1 MLTDRAGRV
10 VLPSARFSC
19 VRPESRPR
27 AGVLPFGPRSEPMRK
42 EVDAE
47 GHIRRLTADVM
58 LALVEYNPRNLGG

>member
-1 MLTDRAGRV
+1 MLTDRAGRA

-47 GHIRRLTADVM
+47 GHIRRLAADV
-58 LALVEYNPRNLGG
+58 